1 MMSRLENPLFKAFHT
16 YQYTAMEIAGECDK
30 LLEEQREVAFFAE
43 QLRAFLADLRKMV
56 ESALPTESGLAITLT
71 VAEFLKLTAD
81 LSKAE
86 SAVGKGKQDAT
97 PVSAQR
103 SQGQGLSLLARKTN

>member
-1 MMSRLENPLFKAFHT
+1 MKPIDSPVFKAFHS
-16 YQYTAMEIAGECDK
+16 YQYAAMEIAGECDK
-30 LLEEQREVAFFAE
+30 LLEEQREVAFFAD
-43 QLRAFLADLRKMV
+43 QLRFFLADLRKIV
-56 ESALPTESGLAITLT
+56 GSALPTESGHTITIT
-71 VAEFLKLTAD
+71 AAEF
-81 LSKAE
+81 SKMTDELAKME